1 MKRAGSIVSSWYG
14 SLLLVTAILSTT
26 IGTALGFQRAA
37 ALFQQQWNGGSNHPI
52 LPRRGPHHRQIPLP
66 LFRQPTRF
74 DQPENSQ
81 FGRLDYW
88 NQFYQKQAQFSWYAG
103 WDDLQ
108 PFVQEFVDVE
118 DSILLPGVG
127 NDALLLVDMYQAGYT
142 QLTAM
147 DYASEGIARCRDMLQ
162 EARIL
167 QQEQEQ
173 SLSKDENTNRYQ
185 GVSLLVA
192 DARDLGNVFQDHSF
206 HSILEKGT
214 LDAIF
219 LSGGQNKTL
228 ALENLNLAISE
239 LGRCL
244 KPGGIWISIAAVV
257 DAQIQSSMDSLF
269 PEWEFLVR
277 RNELFVTKDGY
288 TSNNIDGSLLVWRK
302 RYR

>member
-1 MKRAGSIVSSWYG
+1 MKGGGNVISS
-14 SLLLVTAILSTT
+14 TAILSTT
-26 IGTALGFQRAA
+26 IGTTLGYQRAA
-37 ALFQQQWNGGSNHPI
+37 ALFQRWDNGCNHRI
-52 LPRRGPHHRQIPLP
+52 LPRCGPPQRRLP
-66 LFRQPTRF
+66 LQSTRF
-74 DQPENSQ
+74 DQPDNSQ
-81 FGRLDYW
+81 FGRQDYW
-88 NQFYQKQAQFSWYAG
+88 NQFYQEQAQFSWYAG

-108 PFVQEFVDVE
+108 PFVQEFVAME
-118 DSILLPGVG
+118 DSILIPGVG
-127 NDALLLVDMYQAGYT
+127 NDAQLLVDMYQAGYT

-167 QQEQEQ
+167 PPQQEK
-173 SLSKDENTNRYQ
+173 SSSKDENTKRKDSDQ